1 MGNTSTI
8 PVSKLTQ
15 PQKPAVSTD
24 TAKMA
29 ESVNAVADKVA
40 ATLASKV
47 NPQHAQDAQPL
58 STTAPTTHL
67 TNLITAPVTTKV
79 KVDQNTRA
87 IDKVSLKLHN
97 YLESPIGSTAKTQA
111 LKELVHVICAY
122 PKKPVLDLVYK
133 AFVENHNSEA
143 LDPMN
148 ALQGLQKF
156 APSDNW
162 KARMLYQVMMKL
174 SSGDSTIRL
183 STDTIHNV
191 LGEEIATWVTAKI
204 ENLKHR
210 RH

>member
-15 PQKPAVSTD
+15 PQTPTVSTD
-24 TAKMA
+24 TTKMV
-29 ESVNAVADKVA
+29 ESVNAAASRVS

-47 NPQHAQDAQPL
+47 NPQYAQDAQP
-58 STTAPTTHL
+58 TAPTT
-67 TNLITAPVTTKV
+67 NLITTPVTTKV
-79 KVDQNTRA
+79 QVDQNTRA

-97 YLESPIGSTAKTQA
+97 YLGSPIGSTAKTQA

-210 RH
+210 KH